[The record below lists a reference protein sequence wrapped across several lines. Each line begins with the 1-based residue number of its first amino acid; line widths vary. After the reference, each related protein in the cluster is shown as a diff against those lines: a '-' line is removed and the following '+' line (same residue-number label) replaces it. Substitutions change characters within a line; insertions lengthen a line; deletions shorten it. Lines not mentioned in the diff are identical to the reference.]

1 MIFSVGNL
9 QCSYKVHS
17 SKPNFTKKFT
27 FLRLNSFIL
36 SLSYSDGSK
45 NLITTGN
52 LSASERN
59 SALLTVVTIFMCI
72 KLYYWGELVLYLLY
86 FPLIYLIWQ
95 EFDLKSKNRFF
106 EKDTSNRQM
115 MTRVSMMEKRLPP
128 RKSPIVPP
136 MVLSTSRISVGLN
149 LVTWVVRDLK

>member
-86 FPLIYLIWQ
+86 FPLIYLI
-95 EFDLKSKNRFF
+95 
-106 EKDTSNRQM
+106 
-115 MTRVSMMEKRLPP
+115 
-128 RKSPIVPP
+128 
-136 MVLSTSRISVGLN
+136 
-149 LVTWVVRDLK
+149 